1 MIDVNR
7 GLEPLR
13 EAEPAIKKL
22 QDYESTAEL
31 ASAVQATHAA
41 VQRSLRY
48 LLRADKGA
56 PDDLRLVALSPSEL
70 APDRLIPALRQR
82 DLISLDLAGQVHDLE
97 QCALRAE
104 RGSVRAVDADL
115 ALRVVDQ
122 LRTEIQSLGDRGVR
136 EVAHSTV
143 AGGPL
148 DEVHAV
154 PPATE
159 TMRMNPRMLIVAA
172 GALVLLLAAWL
183 LFFNKSPTEKGIGQ
197 FNAGQYEQAE
207 QTLRDVVADDPG
219 DARAAFYLALLY
231 RRTQR
236 TEEAGTVLRRA
247 LEKNPNDPFLR
258 EELGNLFMALGRPE
272 LAAKQFRIAQEQDP
286 DNPRYWVRLVTALR
300 EAGDPEAEAV
310 LQRAPAEARAMLQT
324 AQ

>member
-7 GLEPLR
+7 GLEPLH
-13 EAEPAIKKL
+13 EAEAAIRKL
-22 QDYESTAEL
+22 QNYESTAEL

-56 PDDLRLVALSPSEL
+56 PDDLRMVALSPSEL

-82 DLISLDLAGQVHDLE
+82 DLISLDLAGQIHELE

-122 LRTEIQSLGDRGVR
+122 LRNEIQSLGDRNMR

-143 AGGPL
+143 ANGPL
-148 DEVHAV
+148 DEVHPV
-154 PPATE
+154 PPARQT
-159 TMRMNPRMLIVAA
+159 RLDPRILASAA
-172 GALVLLLAAWL
+172 AAVVLLLAVWL
-183 LFFNKSPTEKGIGQ
+183 LFFHKSKTEKGISQ
-197 FNAGQYEQAE
+197 FEAGQYEQSE
-207 QTLRDVVADDPG
+207 QTLRSVVADDPG
-219 DARAAFYLALLY
+219 DEQAAFYLALLY
-231 RRTQR
+231 RRTER
-236 TEEAGTVLRRA
+236 TEEAGTVLRQA
-247 LEKNPNDPFLR
+247 IEQNPNDPHLR
-258 EELGNLFMALGRPE
+258 EELGNLFMVLARPE

-286 DNPRYWVRLVTALR
+286 DNARYWVRLVTALR

-310 LQRAPAEARAMLQT
+310 LQRAPAEARAMLRT
-324 AQ
+324 AP